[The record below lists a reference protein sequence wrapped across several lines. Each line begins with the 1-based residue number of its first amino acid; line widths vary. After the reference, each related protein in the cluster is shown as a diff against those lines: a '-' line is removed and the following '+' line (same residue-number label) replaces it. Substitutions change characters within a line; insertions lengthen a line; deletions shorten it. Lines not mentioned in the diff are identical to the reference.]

1 MTMELTHQELDGGL
15 QARAVGSPGGSRS
28 LLSAFRLF
36 AFLKRSKLKKEK
48 KRGKKEK
55 KEIYSPVPQMWDLSM
70 HSWVI
75 EDVSLGP
82 ICSANERSY
91 QSSRGTRIQASAF
104 CFFPAWVSV
113 VPE

>member
-1 MTMELTHQELDGGL
+1 MVADHYYL
-15 QARAVGSPGGSRS
+15 
-28 LLSAFRLF
+28 LF
-36 AFLKRSKLKKEK
+36 ACLPFLKEANLKKKK

-55 KEIYSPVPQMWDLSM
+55 KEIYNPVPQMWDLSM

-91 QSSRGTRIQASAF
+91 QSSRGTRIQASAV
-104 CFFPAWVSV
+104 FFSLHG
-113 VPE
+113 